1 MAPDYDL
8 SKLPATDADLWICLQ
23 ADVIIGQ
30 IMANQAER
38 LGFPP
43 TLGKRIVSAMTTKPE
58 AIFNNG

>member
-8 SKLPATDADLWICLQ
+8 SKLPASEADLWIYLQ

-38 LGFPP
+38 LGFPRA
-43 TLGKRIVSAMTTKPE
+43 LGKRIISAMTVKPQ